1 MRLRHRILLA
11 AVGYAFAWY
20 ACASPTAGL
29 DWDTTFADHSFG
41 RPLHFVAHYQD
52 RRGAHRLEEWRQGTE
67 HLRRRTDDRIDLHAD
82 RIGAVHAGQP
92 ADYLWQIV
100 DIEKKVDHRISTHA
114 MLQTGMIYSF
124 WSMAHVLVRPA
135 GRSALVALPEQAPVR
150 VGGVGCEWYVLQPDS
165 QPATRVCWASS
176 IAAPLR
182 MQALSGDG
190 QWNTTFSID
199 ALDSKPLDAAQF
211 RVNTA
216 ALQVR
221 NVDELAAED

>member
-20 ACASPTAGL
+20 ACASPTGL
-29 DWDTTFADHSFG
+29 DWDATFADHSAK
-41 RPLHFVAHYQD
+41 RSLHFVAHYQD

-82 RIGAVHAGQP
+82 RIEAAHAGQP
-92 ADYLWQIV
+92 ADYVWQIV
-100 DIEKKVDHRISTHA
+100 DIEKKIDNRISTHA

-135 GRSALVALPEQAPVR
+135 GHSTLVALRGEAPLR
-150 VGGVGCEWYVLQPDS
+150 VNEVACTWYVIQPEG
-165 QPATRVCWASS
+165 QPSTRVCWAAAA
-176 IAAPLR
+176 AAPLR
-182 MQALSGDG
+182 TQALGADG
-190 QWNTTFSID
+190 QWKTTFTID
-199 ALDSKPLDAAQF
+199 ALDSKPIDAAQF
-211 RVNTA
+211 KVNTA